1 MSPGVR
7 GLGPPGVPPA
17 PSPVQ
22 SGQLDEGET
31 GPLPGG
37 PPTCLPLWKPDS
49 QQPPADIQ
57 DHLNPELP
65 SWAPTGSICSQD
77 PRPQHCSFHCSP
89 QVGRELAGHP
99 NSSGG
104 PGGCMVTVSA
114 AFQGS
119 LDQVRTWQDLVEL
132 PTQNTTPSPLG

>member
-22 SGQLDEGET
+22 SASWMRVRQDPSLVDH
-31 GPLPGG
+31 
-37 PPTCLPLWKPDS
+37 
-49 QQPPADIQ
+49 PPARLCGDLTPNNRQPIPKTIGTQ
-57 DHLNPELP
+57 NCPP
-65 SWAPTGSICSQD
+65 GP

-89 QVGRELAGHP
+89 QVGREPAGHP
-99 NSSGG
+99 DSSGG

-119 LDQVRTWQDLVEL
+119 RDQVRTWQDLAEL
-132 PTQNTTPSPLG
+132 PAQHNTPSPVG